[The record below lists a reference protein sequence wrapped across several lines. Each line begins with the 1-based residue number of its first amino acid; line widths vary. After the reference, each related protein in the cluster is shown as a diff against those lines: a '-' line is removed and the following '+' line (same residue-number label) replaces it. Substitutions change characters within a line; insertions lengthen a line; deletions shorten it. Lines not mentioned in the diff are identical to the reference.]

1 LIRSVDASIGLSLV
15 YCADGDTPHMIL
27 AVGCARGEGEA
38 AIAAGSETQV
48 LVETTSDWDVGHLG
62 TGIDLADAEFVGLR

>member
-27 AVGCARGEGEA
+27 AVGCARGPDEVA
-38 AIAAGSETQV
+38 LDTDAGL
-48 LVETTSDWDVGHLG
+48 LVVIETTADWDLG
-62 TGIDLADAEFVGLR
+62 RVSGAMDLHDVELVRLR

>member
-1 LIRSVDASIGLSLV
+1 
-15 YCADGDTPHMIL
+15 MIL

-38 AIAAGSETQV
+38 AIAAGGETQV
-48 LVETTSDWDVGHLG
+48 LVETTSDWDVGYLG